1 MQCGRKPEKVSGRNI
16 FTGAIGKMVYVI
28 QGIFG
33 LVFGLTEIEL
43 VNEVLEL

>member
-1 MQCGRKPEKVSGRNI
+1 MAKC
-16 FTGAIGKMVYVI
+16 TGAIGKMVYVI